1 MTVLYEKIINEIEV
15 LLQLYMN
22 NQRLMTNTTQP
33 ANLHSVLEAMTSLRR
48 SRDIVNATNIIHKV
62 KYKHFTLHIVQ
73 IYCIQD
79 FFYNINLYS
88 YIKINI

>member
-62 KYKHFTLHIVQ
+62 KYKRFTLHIVQ
-73 IYCIQD
+73 IYCILNV
-79 FFYNINLYS
+79 FFNIIFYS
-88 YIKINI
+88 